1 MANPF
6 TGGAASFSGIDYL
19 APEVAQQQREILRQ
33 QAIADLLRQ
42 KSLEDDNQT
51 QVVSGYAIPNSG
63 VKRFSQLGQAL
74 MAGYMQRKID
84 DKQAAVAQQ
93 LADKFSGVSYAPASQ
108 SGSATDMLA
117 QPGSA
122 TTAPIYDGAVS
133 APSYDSRKA
142 VAPGATG
149 GASGPSLQTAIMLAA
164 MGLPV
169 PPKLMEQLSG
179 VQPQK
184 EIVKVDTGDGIK
196 VIAVDPITGAQTL
209 VSQVSKGTSPDAQ
222 LSAGVS
228 VRGQDLGAQTTQRGQ
243 NMTAAT
249 AKAGQAIDAA
259 RLGKPEFING
269 QDGTVYQVPGVN
281 VPGYPPAPM
290 GTPAGTVPAVA
301 SGMPATAGGAPFA
314 ATGGLVPVVPGK
326 TVAAKAADEIEIAN
340 AKAKAAAAK
349 ELPDTLQTAERS
361 INLVTALTNS
371 PDLDKL
377 VGNTWGQLAKLKP
390 GTPEANLQARIDEIQ
405 GGAFLQAFQSL
416 KGAGQIT
423 EVEGTKA
430 TAALTRMSSTQSVK
444 EFKDAAQEYI
454 AVIKEGMKRAKQKA
468 GVAIEEIED
477 KAPPATPSSPAG
489 ITPDEQ
495 AEMEM
500 LRAKIKEMEEQ
511 RARLGGG
518 Q

>member
-93 LADKFSGVSYAPASQ
+93 LANKFNGVSYAPASQ
-108 SGSATDMLA
+108 SGSATDMLT

-149 GASGPSLQTAIMLAA
+149 GASGPSFQTAMMLTA
-164 MGLPV
+164 MGLTV
-169 PPKLMEQLSG
+169 PPKLIEQLSG
-179 VQPQK
+179 VQRDK
-184 EIVKVDTGDGIK
+184 EIVRVDAGNFVNIY
-196 VIAVDPITGAQTL
+196 AVDPITGAQQL
-209 VSQVSKGTSPDAQ
+209 VSQVPKGASPDAQ

-228 VRGQDLGAQTTQRGQ
+228 VRGQDLGANTARRGQ
-243 NMTAAT
+243 DMTAAT
-249 AKAGQAIDAA
+249 ARNAQAIDAA

-281 VPGYPPAPM
+281 VPGYPPVPM
-290 GTPAGTVPAVA
+290 GTPAGTVPPVA

-430 TAALTRMSSTQSVK
+430 TAALTRMSSTQSVQ

-468 GVAIEEIED
+468 GVASEEIED
-477 KAPPATPSSPAG
+477 KTPSPKPASPPG
-489 ITPDEQ
+489 LTP
-495 AEMEM
+495 AEEAELKTLREM
-500 LRAKIKEMEEQ
+500 RKAAEEE
-511 RARLGGG
+511 RARSGGG